1 MYELEMNG
9 QVVQLNFGMG
19 FLREINRTVSTPVNG
34 LDGVT
39 QNIGL
44 RYTVAKLIDKDVE
57 ALVKVISV
65 ANKGCEPRVTEG
77 TIDAFVENEET
88 DVDEVFENIL
98 GFLKKANATKN
109 ATLEVIKEVEK
120 EKAKQDQPVRRRMHI
135 ARESLLQ

>member
-120 EKAKQDQPVRRRMHI
+120 EKAKQEAMEKIRMEAMH
-135 ARESLLQ
+135 